1 MVPHVLRADKNSATI
16 GQRDGKFGAGGS
28 QPGHSPVVSPA
39 KAKARDAR
47 NLNEE

>member
-28 QPGHSPVVSPA
+28 QPRTFAGCVPGEGKSE
-39 KAKARDAR
+39 RCQE
-47 NLNEE
+47 LE